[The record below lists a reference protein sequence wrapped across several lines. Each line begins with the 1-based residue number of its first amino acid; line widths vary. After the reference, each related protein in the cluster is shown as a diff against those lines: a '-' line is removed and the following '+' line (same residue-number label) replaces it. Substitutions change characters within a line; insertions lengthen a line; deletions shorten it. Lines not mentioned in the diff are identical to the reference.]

1 MKPSELKKSDSKA
14 TRAEERLPFARSE
27 NADPPISFA
36 EAKAAT
42 ETVCRFHKGIIGQPG
57 GAMDADGTV
66 FLCPIGRQ
74 YWRYTKQTGG
84 MFAPLR
90 YPRGGFV

>member
-1 MKPSELKKSDSKA
+1 MKPSELKKTGSPTIKV
-14 TRAEERLPFARSE
+14 EESLPFKRSE

-42 ETVCRFHKGIIGQPG
+42 ETVCRYHKGIIGQAG
-57 GAMDADGTV
+57 GQKDLDGTV
-66 FLCPIGRQ
+66 FICPIGRQ